1 MPSVLVENVNVPRHQ
16 AQLIAGFVELMFI
29 VGNTLP
35 ALALDRM
42 GRRKT
47 MMVGA
52 GCLSFCMM
60 MITILLSFGKKD
72 TSAAAIAFFF
82 LVRNFEG
89 LETDVADFAAVHVD
103 LRRDCKCMATITI
116 L

>member
-1 MPSVLVENVNVPRHQ
+1 MPTVLVENVHMDAHQ

-47 MMVGA
+47 MIFGA
-52 GCLSFCMM
+52 AALSICMM
-60 MITILLSFGKKD
+60 MITILLSFGQKQ
-72 TSAAAIAFFF
+72 TSSAAVAFFF
-82 LVRNFEG
+82 LVR
-89 LETDVADFAAVHVD
+89 LAADQ
-103 LRRDCKCMATITI
+103 
-116 L
+116 

>member
-1 MPSVLVENVNVPRHQ
+1 MPSVLVENVGTPRHE

-47 MMVGA
+47 MMIGA

-60 MITILLSFGKKD
+60 MITILLSFGQPN

-82 LVRNFEG
+82 LVGGSRQPCRSISLTGYSICLF
-89 LETDVADFAAVHVD
+89 LE
-103 LRRDCKCMATITI
+103 RP
-116 L
+116 

>member
-1 MPSVLVENVNVPRHQ
+1 MPTVLVKSVGTPKHE
-16 AQLIAGFVELMFI
+16 ALLIAGFVELMFI

-47 MMVGA
+47 MMIGA

-60 MITILLSFGKKD
+60 MITILLSFGKTN
-72 TSAAAIAFFF
+72 TSAASIAFFF
-82 LVRNFEG
+82 LVRYING
-89 LETDVADFAAVHVD
+89 LLV
-103 LRRDCKCMATITI
+103 LRSLTCT
-116 L
+116 